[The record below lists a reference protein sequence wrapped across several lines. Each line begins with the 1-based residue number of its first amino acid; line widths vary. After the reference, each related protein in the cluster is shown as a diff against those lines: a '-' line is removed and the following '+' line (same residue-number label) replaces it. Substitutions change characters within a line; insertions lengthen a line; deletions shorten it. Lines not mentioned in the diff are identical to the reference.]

1 MKRGSIIQKKV
12 IWVSILVALIISSSF
27 STYAASK
34 PNAYGLII
42 LGRSKVQE
50 HVDGVNGIQTV
61 LSRNQLATFKAG
73 KGKAFDADKGPYIS
87 KKEFLKSI
95 SDAYKK
101 ASKNDYA
108 YFCFSGHGVKDGFL
122 LKSGTV
128 VSYKEVAQELAK
140 IKCNKIICI
149 INCCYSGNFLY
160 KGLAKLSKANQ
171 KRFIAFTSCKKDQ
184 KGGTRSGWYGRFL
197 KAFTDGLGYSDKI
210 ILADFN
216 NDQKV
221 TVKELHSYVDMAMR
235 GQLLDG
241 WPADQNPV
249 TYAEN
254 VNDVVFKY
262 NYYAIKL
269 DKSSLNLRRGSQ
281 SVFLNASVTGI
292 NGKVSWRSGN
302 NNVASVTN
310 NGEVIPKGKGR
321 TTIYATI
328 GKATVNCTVNVA

>member
-1 MKRGSIIQKKV
+1 MKRGSIIKKK
-12 IWVSILVALIISSSF
+12 IIGISILLILIISSSF
-27 STYAASK
+27 YAYAASK

-50 HVDGVNGIQTV
+50 HVDGVNRVQTV

-73 KGKAFDADKGPYIS
+73 KGKAFDADNGPYIS
-87 KKEFLKSI
+87 KKDFLKSI

-108 YFCFSGHGVKDGFL
+108 YFCYSGHGTKDGFY
-122 LKSGTV
+122 LKSGLV

-149 INCCYSGNFLY
+149 INCCYSGNFIY
-160 KGLAKLSKANQ
+160 NGLAHLSKTNQ
-171 KRFIAFTSCKKDQ
+171 KRFIAFTSCKKNQ
-184 KGGTRSGWYGRFL
+184 KGCLRKGWYGRFL
-197 KAFTDGLGYSDKI
+197 QAFTEGLGYSDKI
-210 ILADFN
+210 IQADAN

-221 TVKELHSYVDMAMR
+221 TVKELHYYVDLVMR

-249 TYAEN
+249 TYAAN

-269 DKSSLNLRRGSQ
+269 NKSSLNLRRGGQ
-281 SVFLNASVTGI
+281 SEFLHATVTGI
-292 NGKVSWRSGN
+292 NGKVCWRSGN
-302 NNVASVTN
+302 SNVASVTN
-310 NGEVIPKGKGR
+310 NGEVIPKGKGK
-321 TTIYATI
+321 TTVYATI